1 MMTKRKYYF
10 IRILAF
16 LPLLAMVRPGVILA
30 ENHLNQEKVRGLWV
44 VRHNLTSPERI
55 DTLLQYTRSV
65 GITDLFVQV
74 RGRGDAFYHS
84 QYEPRAEEISDSLF
98 DPLDYILQA
107 TVGETVRIHAW
118 LNVFYVWSKDT
129 FPKNANHIVNN
140 QKHWLARSIH
150 QANLAVENPLSIK
163 DPKIE
168 GLFVS
173 PLQPD
178 AQKHFLNIV
187 KDIVSHYGVAG
198 IHLDY
203 IRYPD
208 QRFDLHPDVIQG
220 FKKRYVLNP
229 EQFLT
234 NPELFAQ
241 KFSVA
246 GYEVFYYHW
255 RRYLLDG
262 LSDFVR
268 RISDTLNT
276 EADHILLSAAV
287 KPDIVQ
293 AHWNFFQDWDRWL
306 REGWLD
312 FAVPMNYSP
321 DEIIFKHNMEQYAQ
335 DLASEKYA
343 VGIALYNQ
351 PEGQAIR
358 QISQVIALNN
368 LGFVLFSY
376 DQLLKMKKLGQ
387 FMKNLK

>member
-150 QANLAVENPLSIK
+150 QADLAVENPLSIK